1 LLAVLDQVGQDLI
14 GVFVEHA
21 GADWNH
27 DFRGLATGSGLLFP
41 AAVLASLG
49 SPEGAPS
56 QLEQRCFSVRGD
68 ENDVAAAS
76 AVTAVGS
83 AECDEFFPSK

>member
-1 LLAVLDQVGQDLI
+1 
-14 GVFVEHA
+14 
-21 GADWNH
+21 
-27 DFRGLATGSGLLFP
+27 LLFP

>member
-1 LLAVLDQVGQDLI
+1 
-14 GVFVEHA
+14 
-21 GADWNH
+21 
-27 DFRGLATGSGLLFP
+27 LLFP

-68 ENDVAAAS
+68 ENDVATAS
-76 AVTAVGS
+76 AVTTVGS
-83 AECDEFFPSK
+83 AKYNKFFPSK